1 MFDLITDTR
10 ERPLGERSLRSKLLA
25 IAVHAIVVLALVVI
39 PLLSV
44 TNQLPPIAPTM
55 MAFVAAEPAAP
66 PPPPPPPPPSL
77 PATAVARTEPVPT
90 TGHLV
95 APFEAPR
102 EVQPEPASARDESTA
117 GVLGGVEGGV
127 PGGVVG
133 GIVGGIVS
141 NVTPPPPPPPPA
153 PAAVARGPVHIGG
166 QITAPALLRRVE
178 PTYPEVA
185 MTAHVTGIVIL
196 QATVNTDGCVESA
209 KVLRSRHA
217 LLDKAAQ
224 EALMQWQ
231 YSPLVLNGIPTPF
244 VLTVTFNFSVEK

>member
-10 ERPLGERSLRSKLLA
+10 ERPLGEWSLRSKLVA
-25 IAVHAIVVLALVVI
+25 IAAHALVVLALVVI

-55 MAFVAAEPAAP
+55 MAFVAAVPAAP
-66 PPPPPPPPPSL
+66 PPPPPPPPPPL
-77 PATAVARTEPVPT
+77 PATAVVRTAPVPT
-90 TGHLV
+90 TGRLV

-102 EVQPEPASARDESTA
+102 EVQPEAASARDESTV

-133 GIVGGIVS
+133 GIVGGIAS
-141 NVTPPPPPPPPA
+141 NVPPPPPPPPPA

-166 QITAPALLRRVE
+166 QLTAPALLRRVE

-185 MTAHVTGIVIL
+185 AIAHVTGMVIL
-196 QATVNTDGCVESA
+196 EATVNTDGCVESA
-209 KVLRSRHA
+209 KVLRSRHP

-224 EALMQWQ
+224 QALMQWQ

-244 VLTVTFNFSVEK
+244 VLTVTFNFSVPK

>member
-10 ERPLGERSLRSKLLA
+10 ERPLGERSLRSKLV
-25 IAVHAIVVLALVVI
+25 AVAAHAIVVLALVVI

-55 MAFVAAEPAAP
+55 MAFAAAVPAAP
-66 PPPPPPPPPSL
+66 PPPPPPPPPPL

-90 TGHLV
+90 TGRLV
-95 APFEAPR
+95 APFEASR

-117 GVLGGVEGGV
+117 GALGGVEGGV

-141 NVTPPPPPPPPA
+141 NVPPPPPPPSPT

-166 QITAPALLRRVE
+166 QLTAPALLRRIE
-178 PTYPEVA
+178 PTYPEMA
-185 MTAHVTGIVIL
+185 AIAHVTGMVIL
-196 QATVNTDGCVESA
+196 EATVNTDGCVQSA
-209 KVLRSRHA
+209 MVLRSRHP

-244 VLTVTFNFSVEK
+244 VLTVTFNFSVPK